1 MLDEYLNRKDVHLF
15 INRIINNSG
24 YNSKDRVLSI
34 MRYATSRDIALF
46 TFYDALFKFMVVVDD
61 FVLFPEYLKDLE
73 KLYKKIDNYDD
84 VSAGINKLICKNV
97 VLKLNI
103 KNLDDSRSKYRIV
116 AYVFDKYI
124 VNGYYFHGF
133 NSANLD
139 DVKKGVFNP
148 EVYNSNYDKMKKI
161 DNIFKK
167 YNINGVFEKD
177 FSKKEIYYT
186 DSLVM
191 GCYYSM
197 YSPLY
202 FYNFLLDNNYFKYE
216 FREDEYLKD
225 GLLNYTKNLKRFM
238 KFNGFSESDKNTVL
252 SIVCD
257 EWRFINSRSNNIN
270 LLFVRRSSISN
281 NSNNINDYYDENG
294 NVFELVDKMLCCK
307 KNSISSST
315 CLYNN
320 YGIINFSD
328 CFMSNFGNLDISNLD
343 DKQSYNNSLS
353 FSNAYGK
360 ASIFII
366 LGSLLISFG
375 VIITILMILRG
386 GSL

>member
-1 MLDEYLNRKDVHLF
+1 M
-15 INRIINNSG
+15 
-24 YNSKDRVLSI
+24 
-34 MRYATSRDIALF
+34 
-46 TFYDALFKFMVVVDD
+46 
-61 FVLFPEYLKDLE
+61 
-73 KLYKKIDNYDD
+73 
-84 VSAGINKLICKNV
+84 
-97 VLKLNI
+97 
-103 KNLDDSRSKYRIV
+103 
-116 AYVFDKYI
+116 
-124 VNGYYFHGF
+124 
-133 NSANLD
+133 
-139 DVKKGVFNP
+139 KKGVFNP

>member
-1 MLDEYLNRKDVHLF
+1 MLDEYLSRKDVHLF

-46 TFYDALFKFMVVVDD
+46 TFYDALFKFRVVVDD
-61 FVLFPEYLKDLE
+61 FILFPEYLKDLE

-84 VSAGINKLICKNV
+84 VSAGVNKLICKNV
-97 VLKLNI
+97 ALKLNI
-103 KNLDDSRSKYRIV
+103 KNLTDSRNKYRIV

-133 NSANLD
+133 NSVYLD
-139 DVKKGVFNP
+139 DVKRGTFNP
-148 EVYNSNYDKMKKI
+148 EVYNSNYDKMREL
-161 DNIFKK
+161 DSIFRK

-202 FYNFLLDNNYFKYE
+202 FYNFLLNNNYFKYE

-225 GLLNYTKNLKRFM
+225 GFLNYTKNLKRFM
-238 KFNGFSESDKNTVL
+238 KFNGFSESDKNKVL
-252 SIVCD
+252 SIVSD
-257 EWRFINSRSNNIN
+257 EWRFINSRSNNIS

-281 NSNNINDYYDENG
+281 GSYNINDYYDENG

-328 CFMSNFGNLDISNLD
+328 CFVSNLRDLDISNFD
-343 DKQSYNNSLS
+343 EVQSFNNNFS

>member
-1 MLDEYLNRKDVHLF
+1 MLDEYLSRKDVHLF

-46 TFYDALFKFMVVVDD
+46 TFYDALFKFRVVVDD
-61 FVLFPEYLKDLE
+61 FILFPEYLKDLE

-84 VSAGINKLICKNV
+84 VSAGVNKLICKNV
-97 VLKLNI
+97 ALKLNI
-103 KNLDDSRSKYRIV
+103 KDLADSRNKYRIV

-133 NSANLD
+133 NSVYLD
-139 DVKKGVFNP
+139 DVKRGTFNP
-148 EVYNSNYDKMKKI
+148 EVYNSNYDKMKEI
-161 DNIFKK
+161 DSIFRK

-191 GCYYSM
+191 GCYYSK

-202 FYNFLLDNNYFKYE
+202 FYNFLLNNNYFKYE
-216 FREDEYLKD
+216 FREDECLKD
-225 GLLNYTKNLKRFM
+225 GFLNYTKNLKRFM
-238 KFNGFSESDKNTVL
+238 KFNGFSESDKNKVL
-252 SIVCD
+252 SIVSD
-257 EWRFINSRSNNIN
+257 EWRFINSRSNNVS

-281 NSNNINDYYDENG
+281 GSYNIKDYYDENG

-328 CFMSNFGNLDISNLD
+328 CFVSNLRDLDISNFD
-343 DKQSYNNSLS
+343 ECQSFNNNFS
-353 FSNAYGK
+353 FSNVYGK

>member
-1 MLDEYLNRKDVHLF
+1 MKDEYVSVEHIMIAIFDNANREIKD
-15 INRIINNSG
+15 
-24 YNSKDRVLSI
+24 
-34 MRYATSRDIALF
+34 
-46 TFYDALFKFMVVVDD
+46 
-61 FVLFPEYLKDLE
+61 
-73 KLYKKIDNYDD
+73 
-84 VSAGINKLICKNV
+84 
-97 VLKLNI
+97 
-103 KNLDDSRSKYRIV
+103 
-116 AYVFDKYI
+116 
-124 VNGYYFHGF
+124 
-133 NSANLD
+133 
-139 DVKKGVFNP
+139 
-148 EVYNSNYDKMKKI
+148 
-161 DNIFKK
+161 IFKK

-202 FYNFLLDNNYFKYE
+202 FYNFLLDNNYFKSE
-216 FREDEYLKD
+216 FREDEYLKN

-328 CFMSNFGNLDISNLD
+328 CFVSNLGNLDISNFL
-343 DKQSYNNSLS
+343 LVLATI
-353 FSNAYGK
+353 FSIISGAEYYLMNK
-360 ASIFII
+360 DIIFENIKHI
-366 LGSLLISFG
+366 DEFDIEYWLARELKKVLEY
-375 VIITILMILRG
+375 T
-386 GSL
+386 

>member
-133 NSANLD
+133 NSAYLD

-353 FSNAYGK
+353 FSNDYGK

>member
-1 MLDEYLNRKDVHLF
+1 MLDEYLSRKDVHLF

-46 TFYDALFKFMVVVDD
+46 TFYDALFKFRVVVDD
-61 FVLFPEYLKDLE
+61 FILFPEYLKDLE

-84 VSAGINKLICKNV
+84 VSAGVNKLICKNV
-97 VLKLNI
+97 ALKLNI
-103 KNLDDSRSKYRIV
+103 MDLADSRNKYRIV

-133 NSANLD
+133 NSVYLD
-139 DVKKGVFNP
+139 DVKRGTFNP
-148 EVYNSNYDKMKKI
+148 EVYNSNYDKMREM
-161 DNIFKK
+161 DSIFRK

-177 FSKKEIYYT
+177 FSKKEVYYT

-202 FYNFLLDNNYFKYE
+202 FYNFLLNNNYFKYE

-225 GLLNYTKNLKRFM
+225 GFLNYTKNLKRFM
-238 KFNGFSESDKNTVL
+238 KFNGFSESDKNKVL
-252 SIVCD
+252 SIVSD
-257 EWRFINSRSNNIN
+257 EWRFINSRSNNIS

-281 NSNNINDYYDENG
+281 GSYNINDYYDENG

-307 KNSISSST
+307 KNSISSSI

-328 CFMSNFGNLDISNLD
+328 CFVSNLRDLDISNFD
-343 DKQSYNNSLS
+343 EVQSFNNNFS

>member
-1 MLDEYLNRKDVHLF
+1 MLDEYLSRKDVHLF

-46 TFYDALFKFMVVVDD
+46 TFYDALFKFRVVVDD
-61 FVLFPEYLKDLE
+61 FILFPEYLKDLE

-84 VSAGINKLICKNV
+84 VSAGVNKLICKNV
-97 VLKLNI
+97 ALKLNI
-103 KNLDDSRSKYRIV
+103 KNLTDSRNKYRIV

-133 NSANLD
+133 NSVYLD
-139 DVKKGVFNP
+139 DVKRGTFNP
-148 EVYNSNYDKMKKI
+148 EVYNSNYDKMREM
-161 DNIFKK
+161 DSIFRK

-202 FYNFLLDNNYFKYE
+202 FYNFLLNNNYFKYE

-225 GLLNYTKNLKRFM
+225 GFLNYTKNLKRFM
-238 KFNGFSESDKNTVL
+238 KFNGFSESDKNKVL
-252 SIVCD
+252 SIVSD
-257 EWRFINSRSNNIN
+257 EWRFINSRSNNIS

-281 NSNNINDYYDENG
+281 GSYNINDYYDESG

-328 CFMSNFGNLDISNLD
+328 CFVSNLRDLDISNFD
-343 DKQSYNNSLS
+343 EVQSFNNNFS